1 MCPTVGWRSRDGRAV
16 RSRQEVVER
25 AAAYLLEH
33 LEAPIPLSRICR
45 MVGRSERGLRDAFY
59 AVHQMSPKQ
68 WVLAQ
73 RLQRARRALIDM
85 RSAEVTVT
93 SVAMD
98 NGFNQL
104 GRFAGTYR
112 QVFGETPSA
121 TLRGHLA
128 ELPRTKGHTHVG
140 TNSRSDAE
148 PIQPA
153 AVGHYSGHAA
163 GRY

>member
-1 MCPTVGWRSRDGRAV
+1 MCPMVRGRSQAGRPLP
-16 RSRQEVVER
+16 SRQEVVER

-33 LEAPIPLSRICR
+33 LEAPVPLSRVCR

-59 AVHQMSPKQ
+59 AAYQMSPKQ

-73 RLQRARRALIDM
+73 RLQRARRALIDI

-93 SVAMD
+93 RVAMD

-112 QVFGETPSA
+112 QVFGETPSE

-128 ELPRTKGHTHVG
+128 ELPKLKGHAHVG
-140 TNSRSDAE
+140 TSARTDAA

-153 AVGHYSGHAA
+153 ALERYTGHAD
-163 GRY
+163 GRH